1 MEVGIFVR
9 IKLFGLTALI
19 LVLIGVGMVTLPRTM
34 SGSGVLA
41 VRSPE
46 TVVQRGDAPS
56 ITVPS
61 LIPPDQSL
69 FAPQAVAEPVVVPD
83 GWPIAEFATLP
94 SGLQALAV
102 YVPPILHASRPD
114 EVAFVHLGSV
124 RYTVSGHPI
133 FVTTYRPSTAAASRI
148 LGLGNQTVHLRNG
161 SVAWIKT
168 GLSPE
173 GRGGATNDV
182 VQMHSGLLITVASD
196 LPVAQLQMMAADVV
210 VQGAS

>member
-1 MEVGIFVR
+1 MFVK

-19 LVLIGVGMVTLPRTM
+19 LALVGVGMVALPRTI
-34 SGSGVLA
+34 SGSGA
-41 VRSPE
+41 MTVRSPE
-46 TVVQRGDAPS
+46 TIVQRGDAPS
-56 ITVPS
+56 LTVPS

-69 FAPQAVAEPVVVPD
+69 FAPQPVAQPVVAPD
-83 GWPIAEFATLP
+83 GRPVAEFATLP
-94 SGLQALAV
+94 SALQALAV

-124 RYTVSGHPI
+124 RYTVSGHLI

-168 GLSPE
+168 GLNPE

-182 VQMHSGLLITVASD
+182 VQMHNGLLITVASD

>member
-1 MEVGIFVR
+1 MFVK

-19 LVLIGVGMVTLPRTM
+19 LALVSVGMVALPRTI
-34 SGSGVLA
+34 SGSGA
-41 VRSPE
+41 MTVRSPE
-46 TVVQRGDAPS
+46 TIVQRGDAPS
-56 ITVPS
+56 LTVPS
-61 LIPPDQSL
+61 LIPYDQSL
-69 FAPQAVAEPVVVPD
+69 FTPQPVAQPVVVPD
-83 GWPIAEFATLP
+83 GRPVAEFATLP
-94 SGLQALAV
+94 SALQALAV
-102 YVPPILHASRPD
+102 YIPTILHASRPD

-148 LGLGNQTVHLRNG
+148 LSLGNQTVHLRNG

-168 GLSPE
+168 GLNPE

-182 VQMHSGLLITVASD
+182 VQMHNGLLITVASD
-196 LPVAQLQMMAADVV
+196 LPVAQLQTMAADVV